1 MYFKDIIGQEK
12 VKQRLIK
19 SVSEER
25 ISHAQLFSGPE
36 GNGKMALAL
45 AYAQFITCRNR
56 SETDS
61 CGSCPP
67 CKKYSKLAHPDLHF
81 VFPIYKP
88 KSVQKA
94 YCDDFLKQWREMLI
108 QSPYISLN
116 QWGNYIEAE
125 NAQLTIY
132 AHESDSIIKKLSI
145 KPFEAEFKVMI
156 IWLPEKMN
164 LSCSNK
170 LLKMIEE
177 PPVKT
182 LFLMVTENEA
192 DIIATIRSRTQI
204 IKIPRISDT
213 DLQNHLLNTGNYE
226 PETVAE
232 MVHHAS
238 GNYLKALEYAEPT
251 DDKQYFLD
259 TFQKIMRLAFKAG
272 KETVNILEILDVAEE
287 LAAIGRERQK
297 DFFQYAMQMTRE
309 FFIMNMQKPS
319 LVFMNRPEKEF
330 GNKFSPF
337 INERNVSLF
346 NQLFEEGYHHIS
358 RNGNPKIIFTD
369 TLLSII
375 RIIRK

>member
-1 MYFKDIIGQEK
+1 MFFKDIIGQEK

-25 ISHAQLFSGPE
+25 VSHAQLFSGPE

-45 AYAQFITCRNR
+45 AYAQYITCRNR

-61 CGSCPP
+61 CGICPS

-94 YCDDFLKQWREMLI
+94 YSDDFLKQWREMII
-108 QSPYISLN
+108 QSPYFSLY
-116 QWGNYIEAE
+116 QWGAAIEAD

-132 AHESDSIIKKLSI
+132 AHESESIIKKLSI

-164 LSCSNK
+164 LACSNK
-170 LLKMIEE
+170 LLKLIEE

-204 IKIPRISDT
+204 IKIPRITDT
-213 DLQNHLLNTGNYE
+213 DLQNHFLLNGNYN

-232 MVHHAS
+232 MVHHAN
-238 GNYLKALEYAEPT
+238 GNYLKALEFAEPT
-251 DDKQYFLD
+251 DDKQYFFD
-259 TFQKIMRLAFKAG
+259 SFQKIMRLAYKAG
-272 KETVNILEILDVAEE
+272 KETVNILEILDLAEE
-287 LAAIGRERQK
+287 LAGIGRERQK
-297 DFFQYAMQMTRE
+297 DFLQYAMQMTRE
-309 FFIMNMQKPS
+309 FFIMNLQKPD
-319 LVFMNRPEKEF
+319 LVYVNRFERDF

-337 INERNVSLF
+337 INERNVALF
-346 NQLFEEGYHHIS
+346 NRLFEEAYLHIS
-358 RNGNPKIIFTD
+358 RNGNAKIIFTD

>member
-1 MYFKDIIGQEK
+1 MFFKDIIGQK
-12 VKQRLIK
+12 KIIDRLIR
-19 SVSEER
+19 SVHEER

-45 AYAQFITCRNR
+45 AYAQYISCRNR
-56 SETDS
+56 TLNDS
-61 CGSCPP
+61 CGTCPS
-67 CKKYSKLAHPDLHF
+67 CKKYAKLAHPDLHF

-94 YCDDFLKQWREMLI
+94 YCDDFLSNWREFVLK
-108 QSPYISLN
+108 SPYISLN
-116 QWGNYIEAE
+116 NWGNLIEAE

-132 AHESDSIIKKLSI
+132 AHESDSIIRKLSM

-182 LFLMVTENEA
+182 LFLLVTENEA

-204 IKIPRISDT
+204 IKIPRISDN
-213 DLQNHLLNTGNYE
+213 DLQEHLLNLGAYDQ
-226 PETVAE
+226 ETVAE
-232 MVHHAS
+232 MVRHAK

-251 DDKQYFLD
+251 EDKQYFFE
-259 TFQKIMRLAFKAG
+259 TFQKIMRLGYTAG
-272 KETVNILEILDVAEE
+272 KDTQKIPEILDLAEE
-287 LAAIGRERQK
+287 LAQMGRERQK

-309 FFIMNMQKPS
+309 FFVMNLQNPN
-319 LVFMNRPEKEF
+319 LIYLNRDEKNF
-330 GNKFSPF
+330 GTKFSPF
-337 INERNVSLF
+337 INERNVMLF
-346 NQLFEEGYHHIS
+346 NRLFEDGYLHIT
-358 RNGNPKIIFTD
+358 RNGNPRIIFAD